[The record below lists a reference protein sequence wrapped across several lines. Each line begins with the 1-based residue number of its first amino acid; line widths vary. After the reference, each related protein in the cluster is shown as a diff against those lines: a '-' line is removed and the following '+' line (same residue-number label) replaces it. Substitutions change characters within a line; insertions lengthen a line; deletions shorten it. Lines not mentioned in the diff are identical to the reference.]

1 MEVLLNKFKK
11 LVCSALA
18 VSMVMMSGFTALADE
33 VVLYD
38 MSGRK
43 TVSIDYPVSIDLTGY
58 FIGDSFDD
66 NFSRS
71 DTITVNYDDGTY
83 DSVEL
88 KESSL
93 IGFDT
98 STVGDKEAIIRYNG
112 VECAKKFKYTV
123 QEPFKGFKF
132 ADNSVKEVYIGDGPS
147 EFPDWD
153 YTCSDDR
160 VKDNIFINESG
171 SMNFLSGLV
180 ELGQLDASTAG
191 TKPYSLRLF
200 GNTFIGNIIVK
211 EHDKQINNITV
222 KDVITE
228 YDLDDKFKQSD
239 NQKLVYHFTDGS
251 TREIVLRSD
260 MLTNFSTSMPGQ
272 KIVNVSHLGYTTSFT
287 INVSQTREVN
297 NLVLDYDSL
306 RTTYYEDEKITD
318 SVEGKFTAY
327 YFDGHSEV
335 HTFQDS
341 GVTVLAV
348 RVGDIYQIQITYKG
362 ANVGFEARVVKRNDT
377 SKPDDIKKNVKSIEL
392 GNDVT
397 KKYVKGA
404 KFDGKGTLTVVYDDG
419 TREYVQLEESMLS
432 GFDTSKYGSY
442 VVKVS
447 YGGKE
452 TQYTIFVDRT
462 TGTNSSSGGS
472 NSSSSSNSTVGYTK
486 RPTHYGD
493 SRDYSDNKISSSSSF
508 SGSTYKPAN
517 SNNSNTNK
525 GFNSKAKISNVPNT
539 GGTWSQSNGVWYYK
553 LKNGRQA
560 KNQWVGNG
568 TDWYWL
574 DKDGKMAT
582 GWTLIN
588 GSYYLLSTS
597 ETNKGACGVGWKLT
611 DTDKKWY
618 FCSTVDGH
626 LCEGWNMID
635 GKWYYFTKYAESTQ
649 DMPAGSMWSNTTTP
663 DGYKVG
669 LNGVW
674 IK

>member
-1 MEVLLNKFKK
+1 
-11 LVCSALA
+11 
-18 VSMVMMSGFTALADE
+18 MMSGFTALADE
-33 VVLYD
+33 IMLYD
-38 MSGRK
+38 MSRRK
-43 TVSIDYPVSIDLTGY
+43 TVSIDYPVSMDLTGY
-58 FIGDSFDD
+58 FVGDSFDD
-66 NFSRS
+66 NFSRL
-71 DTITVNYDDGTY
+71 DMITVNYDDGTY

-88 KESSL
+88 KESFL

-112 VECAKKFKYTV
+112 VECVKKFKYTV
-123 QEPFKGFKF
+123 QEPFKDFKF
-132 ADNSVKEVYIGDGPS
+132 ADNSVKEVYVGDGLS

-153 YTCSDDR
+153 YTCSDER
-160 VKDNIFINESG
+160 VKNNSFISESG
-171 SMNFLSGLV
+171 SMSVLSGLAV
-180 ELGQLDASTAG
+180 LGQLDTSTSG

-200 GNTFIGNIIVK
+200 GNTFTGNITVK
-211 EHDKQINNITV
+211 EYDKQINNITV

-228 YDLDDKFKQSD
+228 YGLDDKFKHSD

-251 TREIVLRSD
+251 TKEIVLRSE
-260 MLTNFSTSMPGQ
+260 MLTNFSTSVPGQ
-272 KIVNVSHLGYTTSFT
+272 KIVNVSHLSYTTSFT

-297 NLVLDYDSL
+297 NLVLGYDSL

-318 SVEGKFTAY
+318 AVEGKFTAY

-335 HTFQDS
+335 HTFHDS
-341 GVTVLAV
+341 GVTVFAV
-348 RVGDIYQIQITYKG
+348 RIGNIYQIQITYKG
-362 ANVGFEARVVKRNDT
+362 ANVGFEARVVERNDT
-377 SKPDDIKKNVKSIEL
+377 SKPDDTKKNVKSIEL
-392 GNDVT
+392 GDDVT

-404 KFDGKGTLTVVYDDG
+404 KFDGKGTLIVIYEDG
-419 TREYVQLEESMLS
+419 TGDSILLQEDMLS

-462 TGTNSSSGGS
+462 TGSNNSSGSSGGS
-472 NSSSSSNSTVGYTK
+472 SSSTNSTVGYTK

-493 SRDYSDNKISSSSSF
+493 TRDYSDSKTSGSSSSS
-508 SGSTYKPAN
+508 GNAYKP
-517 SNNSNTNK
+517 SNNNTANNTTK
-525 GFNSKAKISNVPNT
+525 GFNSKAKMSNVQNT
-539 GGTWSQSNGVWYYK
+539 GGTWSQLNGAWYYK
-553 LKNGRQA
+553 LKNGQQA

-588 GSYYLLSTS
+588 GYYYWLSTS
-597 ETNKGACGVGWKLT
+597 DTNKGACGVGWKLT

-618 FCSTVDGH
+618 FCSTIDGR

-635 GKWYYFTKYAESTQ
+635 GVWYYFTKYSESTK
-649 DMPAGSMWSNTTTP
+649 DRPAGSMWSNTTTP
-663 DGYKVG
+663 DGYKVDS
-669 LNGVW
+669 NGAW